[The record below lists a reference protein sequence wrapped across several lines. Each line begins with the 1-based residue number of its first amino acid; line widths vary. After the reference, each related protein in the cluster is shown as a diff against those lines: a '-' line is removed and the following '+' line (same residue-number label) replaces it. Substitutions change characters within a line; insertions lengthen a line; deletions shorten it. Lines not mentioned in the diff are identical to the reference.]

1 MVNFWQMFLFLS
13 SEWSFFLLTPHQVIT
28 SLTLV
33 CLCYYETTQTSYNA
47 PLHFWLLVYKEN
59 NILFLIHFLSER
71 DSWIL
76 CLVLYYSH
84 SHSHSHSVSDEN
96 RDLTSEISV
105 HFNCP
110 LASMCSPGIMG
121 VLLNLIQKN
130 NIW

>member
-13 SEWSFFLLTPHQVIT
+13 SEWSIFLLTPHQVIT

-33 CLCYYETTQTSYNA
+33 CLCYYNYTQTSYNA
-47 PLHFWLLVYKEN
+47 GLNLLLLIYKEN
-59 NILFLIHFLSER
+59 IILFAIHFLSVR

-76 CLVLYYSH
+76 CLVLYY
-84 SHSHSHSVSDEN
+84 SHSVSDEN

-110 LASMCSPGIMG
+110 PGSSMCSPGIMG
-121 VLLNLIQKN
+121 VLLNLIQRN